1 MGQAHVITGAFLGLI
16 VGFRANTGYQ
26 RYWAAR
32 GAWGS
37 VHKRCRSIALLLTT
51 SIVGRDAIVLR
62 TLYLLAA
69 FPYAL
74 KQHLRGQ
81 HSMKELA
88 RILPPDDIEQLNQ
101 VVVLF
106 LVQLNQV
113 LVRLNQVYTRAGS
126 KPCLHTHMHKYTH
139 TRTHT
144 HTQAANKPLLLCSL
158 LSDTLKPLLQK
169 VYYLIS
175 FFCSLLS
182 GCWWKLL
189 LQRGTNAEACIR
201 ENVVRALHELTHCF
215 FLAKGH
221 KC

>member
-62 TLYLLAA
+62 ALYLLAA

-144 HTQAANKPLLLCSL
+144 HTGGEQAVTSVLAAERHTEAAVAKGLLFNF
-158 LSDTLKPLLQK
+158 
-169 VYYLIS
+169 

-182 GCWWKLL
+182 GCW
-189 LQRGTNAEACIR
+189 
-201 ENVVRALHELTHCF
+201 
-215 FLAKGH
+215 
-221 KC
+221 